1 MTLTR
6 AAVATIKPL
15 TEPSLLTTGETA
27 QEFLLKLML
36 GLTQLELGAPN
47 PCTVFIW
54 AHGATGPVKDLF
66 RTPPGPCLVSFSPLV
81 LQNPTKKTLS
91 RTPLEP
97 LYSNI

>member
-36 GLTQLELGAPN
+36 GLTWLELGTYRTCKRPIQNTTEHLQDPVLFHLAPLSY
-47 PCTVFIW
+47 
-54 AHGATGPVKDLF
+54 K
-66 RTPPGPCLVSFSPLV
+66 TPPGKASPGSL
-81 LQNPTKKTLS
+81 
-91 RTPLEP
+91 
-97 LYSNI
+97 